1 MKITK
6 LLYVLFLFTSIGITT
21 AQEQEIAIYVSDA
34 GNFNNP
40 PWQILKFDENGENPE
55 VFIDDDDGHIAWPQ
69 DIVFLEGD
77 EPVVLISSLNSGLIT
92 KHNATNGEFIE
103 NFASEIGGPTRM
115 KIGPENLLY
124 VLQWLGNGTVFRY
137 ELDGTFVDEFTDTGV
152 PQSIGI
158 DWDSDGNLYVASF
171 SGDSVEKFDTNGEF
185 IETFIDTN
193 LVGPTNIWFE
203 DNGDLIVIDYNGGSV
218 KRFDSEGNFLGI
230 FIDGISFA
238 EGVDFFPN
246 GDILIGDGNNSAVN
260 RYSSDGTFIETF
272 IESGAG
278 NLLTPNAVVRREI
291 TLSTED
297 FSTQDITI
305 TPTIGTMFTLDTSD
319 TSKIS
324 SITIY
329 NALGQ
334 QIESIS
340 HKELPQ
346 IWDARTYE
354 EGIYFIKIIGSNG
367 LKQSQKVIVK
377 K

>member
-6 LLYVLFLFTSIGITT
+6 LLCMLFLFTFIGITT
-21 AQEQEIAIYVSDA
+21 AQETEVGIYVSDA

-55 VFIDDDDGHIAWPQ
+55 VFIDGDDGHIAWPQ
-69 DIVFLEGD
+69 DIVFLENE

-92 KHNATNGEFIE
+92 KHSATTGEFIE
-103 NFASEIGGPTRM
+103 NFASGIGGPTRM

-124 VLQWLGNGTVFRY
+124 VLQWQGNGSVFRY

-158 DWDSDGNLYVASF
+158 DWDSEGNLYIASF
-171 SGDSVEKFDTNGEF
+171 TGDSVEKFDANGEF
-185 IETFIDTN
+185 IETFIDSN

-203 DNGDLIVIDYNGGSV
+203 DNGNLIVIDYSGGSV

-238 EGVDFFPN
+238 EGVDFFPD

-260 RYSSDGTFIETF
+260 RYSNDGTFIETF

-278 NLLTPNAVVRREI
+278 NLLTPNAIVRRET
-291 TLSTED
+291 TLATES
-297 FSTQDITI
+297 FSIQDITI
-305 TPTIGTMFTLDTSD
+305 TPTIGTTFTIDTSD
-319 TSKIS
+319 ISKID

-334 QIESIS
+334 QIDRIKY
-340 HKELPQ
+340 KELPQ
-346 IWDARTYE
+346 IWDARTYA
-354 EGIYFIKIIGSNG
+354 EGVYFIKIIGSDG
-367 LKQSQKVIVK
+367 LKQSQKIIVK

>member
-6 LLYVLFLFTSIGITT
+6 LLCKLFLFTFIGTTT
-21 AQEQEIAIYVSDA
+21 AQESEVAIYVSDA

-40 PWQILKFDENGENPE
+40 PWQILKFDQNGENPE

-69 DIVFLEGD
+69 DIVFLEN

-92 KHNATNGEFIE
+92 KHNATTGEFIE
-103 NFASEIGGPTRM
+103 NFASGIGGPTRM

-124 VLQWLGNGTVFRY
+124 VLQWQGNGTVFRY
-137 ELDGTFVDEFTDTGV
+137 ELDGTFVDEFTNIGV

-158 DWDSDGNLYVASF
+158 DWDSDGNLYISSF
-171 SGDSVEKFDTNGEF
+171 TGDSVEKFDTNGVF
-185 IETFIDTN
+185 IETFINSN

-203 DNGDLIVIDYNGGSV
+203 ENGDLIVIDYNGGAV

-238 EGVDFFPN
+238 EGVEFFPE

-260 RYSSDGTFIETF
+260 RYADDGTFIETF
-272 IESGAG
+272 IESGAA
-278 NLLTPNAVVRREI
+278 NLLTPNAIVRRET
-291 TLSTED
+291 TLATES
-297 FSTQDITI
+297 FSTQNITI
-305 TPTIGTMFTLDTSD
+305 TPTVGTTFTIDTA
-319 TSKIS
+319 TISKIGNM
-324 SITIY
+324 TIH

-334 QIESIS
+334 QIDSI
-340 HKELPQ
+340 KYKQLPLT
-346 IWDARTYE
+346 WDAHAYA
-354 EGIYFIKIIGSNG
+354 EGIYFIKIIGSDG
-367 LKQSQKVIVK
+367 SQQSQKVIVK

>member
-6 LLYVLFLFTSIGITT
+6 LLYLLFLFTCIGITT
-21 AQEQEIAIYVSDA
+21 AQESEVAIYVSDA

-40 PWQILKFDENGENPE
+40 PWQILKFDQNGENPE

-69 DIVFLEGD
+69 DIVFLEN

-92 KHNATNGEFIE
+92 KHNAATGEFIE
-103 NFASEIGGPTRM
+103 NFAAGIGGPTRM
-115 KIGPENLLY
+115 KIGPGNLLY
-124 VLQWLGNGTVFRY
+124 VLQWQGNGTVFRY

-152 PQSIGI
+152 PQSIGM
-158 DWDSDGNLYVASF
+158 DWDNEGNLYISSF
-171 SGDSVEKFDTNGEF
+171 TGDSVEKFNINGEF

-203 DNGDLIVIDYNGGSV
+203 DNGDLIVIDYNGGAV
-218 KRFDSEGNFLGI
+218 KRFDSEGNFLGV
-230 FIDGISFA
+230 FIDGINFA
-238 EGVDFFPN
+238 EGVDFLPD

-278 NLLTPNAVVRREI
+278 NLLTPNAIVRRET
-291 TLSTED
+291 TLAIDS
-297 FSTQDITI
+297 FSTQDSTI
-305 TPTIGTMFTLDTSD
+305 TPTIGTTFTIDIPDISI
-319 TSKIS
+319 IS
-324 SITIY
+324 SITMY

-334 QIESIS
+334 QIDSINI
-340 HKELPQ
+340 EQPQ
-346 IWDARTYE
+346 IWDAQRFS
-354 EGIYFIKIIGSNG
+354 EGIYFIKIMTSDGSQ
-367 LKQSQKVIVK
+367 QSQKVIVK